1 DQGFHNPLLYSDKI
15 TATNVSW
22 TRPGLMD
29 GGEMTCT
36 AKFRYR
42 QEDHKVTV
50 KMTGDDEAE
59 VIFDGQVRAV
69 TPGQA
74 VVFYDGEECL
84 GGGTI
89 DDVYKD
95 GTKLWYV

>member
-1 DQGFHNPLLYSDKI
+1 
-15 TATNVSW
+15 
-22 TRPGLMD
+22 MD

-59 VIFDGQVRAV
+59 VILTGRYAPSRRDKPSF
-69 TPGQA
+69 
-74 VVFYDGEECL
+74 L
-84 GGGTI
+84 
-89 DDVYKD
+89 
-95 GTKLWYV
+95 